1 MAAPPAPFIT
11 YGPPEKEGIKE
22 KAYILLQGSGP
33 GWCAANQTA
42 LDISRSLEGG
52 QTVNDIAAGLAAR
65 FGISWEAAQNDVQQV
80 ADRLQEFGLLEK
92 CICPALPASAL
103 QSVYLHLTTRC
114 NLACPHCYF
123 TGPSQGDLSASLVI
137 RMVDEL
143 KDAGGNRVTL
153 SGGEPLLHP
162 EIRGILRY
170 AAAKA
175 QVQLLSNGT
184 LLDRDWASFLA
195 REVNPDIQLSLDGS
209 SPEIHDRIRGPGSF
223 AATVKAVALLQEA
236 GLAGQI
242 TLAATIMRPNL
253 KDLPEI
259 IRLAQALG
267 VAQVRFLPV
276 RRAGRAHQCWEA
288 IGDLTVAEYEE
299 FFDYAAGLRGDNR
312 PTLEVNCGLSG
323 FLMARPE
330 AGAENDTWC
339 PVGRSLIVDIL
350 GDAYPCVL
358 MMREEFKLGNVFQ
371 QSLTGMM
378 QGETMDG
385 TVKSLTARRLKLGS
399 CAVCP
404 WRNLCQGGC
413 MGQALDET
421 GTIWNTDVFCPY
433 RKKAYQRA
441 FDRILEN
448 FGQERLT

>member
-1 MAAPPAPFIT
+1 
-11 YGPPEKEGIKE
+11 
-22 KAYILLQGSGP
+22 
-33 GWCAANQTA
+33 
-42 LDISRSLEGG
+42 
-52 QTVNDIAAGLAAR
+52 
-65 FGISWEAAQNDVQQV
+65 
-80 ADRLQEFGLLEK
+80 
-92 CICPALPASAL
+92 
-103 QSVYLHLTTRC
+103 
-114 NLACPHCYF
+114 
-123 TGPSQGDLSASLVI
+123 
-137 RMVDEL
+137 MVDEL
-143 KDAGGNRVTL
+143 KDAGGSRVTL

-170 AAAKA
+170 AASKA
-175 QVQLLSNGT
+175 RVQILSNGT

-195 REVNPDIQLSLDGS
+195 QEVNPDIQLSLDGS
-209 SPEIHDRIRGPGSF
+209 RPEIHDRLRGRGSF
-223 AATVKAVALLQEA
+223 AATVKAVTLLQEA

-276 RRAGRAHQCWEA
+276 RRVGRAHQCWEA
-288 IGDLTVAEYEE
+288 IGDLKLEEYEA
-299 FFDYAAGLRGDNR
+299 FFDHAAGLRGDNR

-323 FLMARPE
+323 FIMGMPG
-330 AGAENDTWC
+330 AGSENDNWC
-339 PVGRSLIVDIL
+339 PVGRSLIVGIQ

-358 MMREEFKLGNVFQ
+358 MMREEFKLGNVVHH
-371 QSLTGMM
+371 SLAGMM
-378 QGETMDG
+378 QGESMAG
-385 TVKSLTARRLKLGS
+385 TVKSLTERRLKLAS
-399 CAVCP
+399 CAVCH

-421 GTIWNTDVFCPY
+421 GTIWNTDVFCTY
-433 RKKAYQRA
+433 RKRAYQRA